1 MKTITTLLCLLA
13 FCFTAVGQLAPTNKP
28 ARVLVMWDANPEP
41 DIKGYKI
48 YDGPASRTYDRVTV
62 VTNQL
67 TNGIVSISVTNCV
80 ITNFNRGAT
89 QYFAATAFNTS
100 NLESD
105 FSEEAVLFIPSIPS
119 PVQNFDATNGM
130 TVLELTAQLE
140 KSRDVL
146 GPWSPLLVY
155 PTAYID
161 PAATNVQFYR
171 IGMDLSWHP

>member
-1 MKTITTLLCLLA
+1 MKYGISLLCLLA
-13 FCFTAVGQLAPTNKP
+13 FCFTAVAQLAPTNKP

-48 YDGPASRTYDRVTV
+48 YDGTQSRVYDRVTV

-89 QYFAATAFNTS
+89 QYFAATAFNTL

-105 FSEEAVLFIPSIPS
+105 FSEEAVLFIPAIPR
-119 PVQNFDATNGM
+119 PPENMRVTNGM
-130 TVLELTAQLE
+130 TVLVLEAQLE
-140 KSRDVL
+140 KAPDVL
-146 GPWSPLLVY
+146 GPWALLLAY

-161 PAATNVQFYR
+161 PTNKTEFYR
-171 IGMDLSWHP
+171 IGMDLDWHP